1 MNKTDSTIPTRNT
14 TLRETIIN
22 TFIVFISIAN
32 KWYLNI
38 ESLLEKKKKKKKK
51 KKKERGSEQTLPFG
65 RVTLLKNRTLIEAR
79 F

>member
-38 ESLLEKKKKKKKK
+38 ESLLEKKKKKKK
-51 KKKERGSEQTLPFG
+51 RGSEQTLPFG